1 MQRLRAGSVEVEGVG
16 AGRSGSGCHIAC
28 PLSPLSVVLPCHP
41 STERRSVIHQL
52 TLLSPWITF
61 KQESGCDFVAVYIVF
76 VLQDRFRR

>member
-16 AGRSGSGCHIAC
+16 AGRSGSGCRIAC
-28 PLSPLSVVLPCHP
+28 PLSPLSVVLP